1 MSLMQ
6 ELIAQCG
13 EDRDFLQGQIDLMES
28 GTLRFHSKNAE
39 LEWVDAT
46 LDLIESYKN
55 QITQLDALI
64 ARHPEAE

>member
-1 MSLMQ
+1 MSPMQ
-6 ELIAQCG
+6 ELIAQCR
-13 EDRDFLQGQIDLMES
+13 EDREFLQGQIDLMES